1 LAAGPDPHDGDP
13 VAPRPLRIA
22 SDAPAPAALPAGV
35 SELEQWHTELTVP
48 QDTIEGNSLVAKYS
62 GIPANQPQSYA
73 NAVYVWEGTVVPWTA
88 PPIGGVKI
96 DSDATRGAALV
107 ENLSIGTDD
116 YTVAYAVGDAVGDI
130 AATITFDGKGNTVR
144 SRGVELQLT
153 RVEDGIVSLH
163 YRTPPGYRPGK
174 WGNWVG
180 LYRGEASPYD
190 PPEAIGDVEVP
201 DVNEEQL
208 AITKAPLTSGNAYTL
223 AYFMRP
229 APSTAVAA
237 LLTFRLAGHRA

>member
-48 QDTIEGNSLVAKYS
+48 QVTGDSVVAKYS

-96 DSDATRGAALV
+96 DSNATRGSAVV
-107 ENLSIGTDD
+107 EDLSIGEDE

-144 SRGVELQLT
+144 SRGVELHLT
-153 RVEDGIVSLH
+153 LVEDGIVSLH
-163 YRTPPGYRPGK
+163 YRTPPGYRPGE

-180 LYRGEASPYD
+180 LYRGEASPFD
-190 PPEAIGDVEVP
+190 PPDAIGSVEVP
-201 DVNEEQL
+201 DVNEGDL
-208 AITKAPLTSGNAYTL
+208 VITTVPLTAGSAYTL

-229 APSTAVAA
+229 APTKAVAA
-237 LLTFRLAGHRA
+237 LLTFRLAGHRV